1 LRPQQSRL
9 GLRALHAPSLTPAHA
24 RALSLSLSL
33 SLFLSSLTGIW
44 FIIWAARL
52 RPRLEAPGAMSSE
65 DAVSREGRMEGP
77 RAEGRGDAA
86 PGRVAGAAE
95 ARGLYV
101 HVWG

>member
-1 LRPQQSRL
+1 
-9 GLRALHAPSLTPAHA
+9 
-24 RALSLSLSL
+24 
-33 SLFLSSLTGIW
+33 
-44 FIIWAARL
+44 L

-101 HVWG
+101 LVWG